1 MYIIHL
7 HLQEI
12 YQHNMP
18 SLQDIAKQ
26 ISSLAQLNLQRQP
39 TRAIDTG
46 NLLLKVKSAN
56 TPNKMVKEIK
66 TKDSYSFEIDL
77 DYAPQGAEY
86 GDFVN
91 NGTYKMDARPF
102 ADNALNDP
110 TVESMLNQY
119 YEEVVDKLVIGN
131 IAAELD
137 KMEAEY

>member
-1 MYIIHL
+1 
-7 HLQEI
+7 
-12 YQHNMP
+12 MP

-39 TRAIDTG
+39 TRAINTG
-46 NLLLKVKSAN
+46 NLLKRVKAVN
-56 TPNKMVKEIK
+56 TPANMVKEIK
-66 TKDSYSFEIDL
+66 TKDNYSFEIEL

-86 GDFVN
+86 GKFVN
-91 NGTYKMDARPF
+91 DGTSKMAARPF

-119 YEEVVDKLVIGN
+119 YEDMVDKMVIGN
-131 IAAELD
+131 IATELN

>member
-1 MYIIHL
+1 
-7 HLQEI
+7 
-12 YQHNMP
+12 MP

-39 TRAIDTG
+39 TRAIKTG
-46 NLLLKVKSAN
+46 NLLRKVKAAN
-56 TPNKMVKEIK
+56 TPASMVKEIK
-66 TKDSYSFEIDL
+66 TKDSYSFEIEL
-77 DYAPQGAEY
+77 DYAPKGAEY
-86 GDFVN
+86 GVFVN
-91 NGTYKMDARPF
+91 DGTSKMAARPF

-119 YEEVVDKLVIGN
+119 YEDMVDKMIIGN

>member
-1 MYIIHL
+1 
-7 HLQEI
+7 
-12 YQHNMP
+12 MP

-46 NLLLKVKSAN
+46 NLLKKVKSAN
-56 TPNKMVKEIK
+56 TPAKMIKEIK
-66 TKDSYSFEIDL
+66 TKDNYSFEIEL
-77 DYAPQGAEY
+77 DYAPKGAEY
-86 GDFVN
+86 GQFVN
-91 NGTYKMDARPF
+91 DGTSKMAARPF

-110 TVESMLNQY
+110 TVEAMLNQY
-119 YEEVVDKLVIGN
+119 YEDMVDKMVIGN

>member
-1 MYIIHL
+1 
-7 HLQEI
+7 
-12 YQHNMP
+12 MP

-46 NLLLKVKSAN
+46 NLLRKVKAAN
-56 TPNKMVKEIK
+56 TPANMVKELK
-66 TKDSYSFEIDL
+66 TKDSYSFEIEL

-86 GDFVN
+86 GEYVN
-91 NGTYKMDARPF
+91 DGTYKMDARPF
-102 ADNALNDP
+102 ATNAMNDP
-110 TVESMLNQY
+110 TVLSMLDQY
-119 YEEVVDKLVIGN
+119 YDELVDKLVIGN

>member
-1 MYIIHL
+1 
-7 HLQEI
+7 
-12 YQHNMP
+12 MP

-39 TRAIDTG
+39 TRAIKTG
-46 NLLLKVKSAN
+46 NLLRKVKSAN

-66 TKDSYSFEIDL
+66 TKDSYSFEIEL
-77 DYAPQGAEY
+77 DYAPKGAEY
-86 GDFVN
+86 GQFVN
-91 NGTYKMDARPF
+91 DGTSKMAARPF

-119 YEEVVDKLVIGN
+119 YEDMVDKLVIGN

>member
-1 MYIIHL
+1 
-7 HLQEI
+7 
-12 YQHNMP
+12 MP

-46 NLLLKVKSAN
+46 NLLRKVKSAN
-56 TPNKMVKEIK
+56 TPANMVKELK
-66 TKDSYSFEIDL
+66 TKDNYSFEIEL

-86 GDFVN
+86 GQYVN
-91 NGTYKMDARPF
+91 DGTYKMDARPF
-102 ADNALNDP
+102 ATNAMNDP
-110 TVESMLNQY
+110 TVEAMLNQY
-119 YEEVVDKLVIGN
+119 YEELVDKMVIGN

>member
-1 MYIIHL
+1 
-7 HLQEI
+7 
-12 YQHNMP
+12 MP

-46 NLLLKVKSAN
+46 NLLKRVKSAN

-66 TKDSYSFEIDL
+66 TKDSYSFEIEL
-77 DYAPQGAEY
+77 DYAPKGAEY
-86 GDFVN
+86 GEYVN
-91 NGTYKMDARPF
+91 DGTSKMAARPF

-119 YEEVVDKLVIGN
+119 YEDMVDKLVIGN

>member
-1 MYIIHL
+1 
-7 HLQEI
+7 
-12 YQHNMP
+12 MP

-39 TRAIDTG
+39 TRAIKTG
-46 NLLLKVKSAN
+46 NLLRKVKAAN
-56 TPNKMVKEIK
+56 TPTSMVKEIK
-66 TKDSYSFEIDL
+66 TKDSYSFEIEL
-77 DYAPQGAEY
+77 DYAPKGAEY
-86 GDFVN
+86 GQFVN
-91 NGTYKMDARPF
+91 DGTSKMAARPF

-119 YEEVVDKLVIGN
+119 YEDMVDKLVIGN

>member
-1 MYIIHL
+1 
-7 HLQEI
+7 
-12 YQHNMP
+12 MP

-46 NLLLKVKSAN
+46 NLLRKVKAAN
-56 TPNKMVKEIK
+56 TPANMVKELK
-66 TKDSYSFEIDL
+66 TKDSYSFEIEL

-86 GDFVN
+86 GQYVN
-91 NGTYKMDARPF
+91 DGTYKMDARPF
-102 ADNALNDP
+102 ATNAMNDP
-110 TVESMLNQY
+110 TVLSMLDQY
-119 YEEVVDKLVIGN
+119 YDELVDKLIIGN

>member
-1 MYIIHL
+1 
-7 HLQEI
+7 
-12 YQHNMP
+12 MP

-39 TRAIDTG
+39 TRAIKTG
-46 NLLLKVKSAN
+46 NLLRKVKAAN

-66 TKDSYSFEIDL
+66 TKDSYSFEIEL
-77 DYAPQGAEY
+77 DYAPKGAEY
-86 GDFVN
+86 GVFVN
-91 NGTYKMDARPF
+91 DGTSKMAARPF

-119 YEEVVDKLVIGN
+119 YEDMVDKMIIGN
-131 IAAELD
+131 ISAELD

>member
-1 MYIIHL
+1 
-7 HLQEI
+7 
-12 YQHNMP
+12 MP

-46 NLLLKVKSAN
+46 NLLRKVKAVN
-56 TPNKMVKEIK
+56 TPNKMVKELK
-66 TKDSYSFEIDL
+66 TKDNYSFEIEL

-86 GDFVN
+86 GQYVN
-91 NGTYKMDARPF
+91 DGTYKMDARPF
-102 ADNALNDP
+102 ATNAMNDP
-110 TVESMLNQY
+110 TVLSMLDQY
-119 YEEVVDKLVIGN
+119 YDELVDKMIIGN